1 MKQPTPWWMWLLP
14 LPIVWWF
21 ALITVG
27 VWRPGMDLMRLMEE
41 LSTAL
46 EQPWNIRWSEYSGRC
61 LLLFSF
67 VYAVAVGM
75 VRSSV
80 TATRRGEEH
89 GSAHWGD
96 VFGIARRYRDKR
108 GGNLILTQHFTIGW
122 DGYRHK
128 HNINVLVV
136 GGSGAEKHG
145 GTVCRTYWRRRAET
159 KMRRPVRWWS
169 QIQRVKCCVK
179 QEHYSLRG
187 AMRCV
192 CWT

>member
-27 VWRPGMDLMRLMEE
+27 VWRPGMDLTRLMEE

-122 DGYRHK
+122 DGYRQHQCACGWRFGRGK
-128 HNINVLVV
+128 NTGVLCAEHTGG
-136 GGSGAEKHG
+136 GGSKQKCAALFAG
-145 GTVCRTYWRRRAET
+145 GHRSKE
-159 KMRRPVRWWS
+159 
-169 QIQRVKCCVK
+169 
-179 QEHYSLRG
+179 
-187 AMRCV
+187 
-192 CWT
+192 